1 MADTADDAST
11 VVFSSINFNYPTS
24 NNYNIVIPLPVTIE
38 DVERLAFSQVTS

>member
-11 VVFSSINFNYPTS
+11 VVFNSINFNYPT